1 MTRDTVN
8 RRLAHYCASCAVGL
22 HDDCVTLLSPDATC
36 LCEAE
41 GHTSEIHP
49 AIKGTVWQKS
59 RSVIQGPMRDV
70 DYEEEPYE
78 VRGPGGVS
86 ETHVTKSKPRDDR
99 DQAREDRL
107 KTEERQAARAAM
119 PWRF

>member
-1 MTRDTVN
+1 VTADLVT
-8 RRLAHYCASCAVGL
+8 RRLQHYCGACAVGL

-49 AIKGTVWQKS
+49 AISGNVYRVQ
-59 RSVIQGPMRDV
+59 RGLYQGPMRDV
-70 DYEEEPYE
+70 DYDEEPFE
-78 VRGPGGVS
+78 IRGPGGVS
-86 ETHVTKSKPRDDR
+86 ETHATKSAPADDR
-99 DQAREDRL
+99 EQARVDKARYD
-107 KTEERQAARAAM
+107 ERQAARAEM